1 MGCGVRFGPLG
12 ASKDCRGSES
22 STLAVE
28 TDWIERL
35 SGESSARDAALAD
48 LRELLRAKLRHAF
61 ASSGDDFIED
71 ITQDALLKIHSQ
83 LDAFE
88 GRSKFTTWALTI
100 AVRVGYTELRRMR
113 WKDVS
118 LEQVTENS
126 ASVDAGRV
134 DSQNE
139 PAASAARKQLVEAV
153 HTIIDENLTQKQRD
167 VLQAELAGMPQEE
180 IGRRLGMNR
189 NAIYK
194 LTYDARKKLKK
205 ELERR
210 GFSQEDLSTD

>member
-1 MGCGVRFGPLG
+1 M
-12 ASKDCRGSES
+12 
-22 STLAVE
+22 AVE

-35 SGESSARDAALAD
+35 QGEPSTRDAALAD

-61 ASSGDDFIED
+61 ASSGDDFVED
-71 ITQDALLKIHSQ
+71 ITQDALLKIHSS

-100 AVRVGYTELRRMR
+100 AVRVGYTELRRLR

-118 LEQVTENS
+118 LDQVTGGTD
-126 ASVDAGRV
+126 AIDAGRT

-139 PAASAARKQLVEAV
+139 PVASAARKQLVDDI
-153 HTIIDENLTQKQRD
+153 HTIINEKLTPKQRE
-167 VLQAELAGMPQEE
+167 VLLAELKGMPQEE
-180 IGRRLGMNR
+180 IGRRMDSNR

-205 ELERR
+205 ELESR
-210 GFSQEDLSTD
+210 GYSQEDLNAN

>member
-1 MGCGVRFGPLG
+1 M
-12 ASKDCRGSES
+12 
-22 STLAVE
+22 AVE

-35 SGESSARDAALAD
+35 NGEPTARDAALAD
-48 LRELLRAKLRHAF
+48 LRELLRTKLRHAF
-61 ASSGDDFIED
+61 SSSGDAFVED
-71 ITQDALLKIHSQ
+71 IAQDALLKIHTS

-118 LEQVTENS
+118 LDQLTGN
-126 ASVDAGRV
+126 ANAVDASRT

-139 PAASAARKQLVEAV
+139 PVASAARKQLVDDIHA
-153 HTIIDENLTQKQRD
+153 IIEEKLTQKQRD
-167 VLQAELAGMPQEE
+167 VLQAELSGMPQEE
-180 IGRRLGMNR
+180 IGRRLGSNR

-194 LTYDARKKLKK
+194 LTHDARKKLKK
-205 ELERR
+205 ELEQR
-210 GFSQEDLSTD
+210 GYSQEDLEPG

>member
-1 MGCGVRFGPLG
+1 MGRLRIVE
-12 ASKDCRGSES
+12 DQES

-35 SGESSARDAALAD
+35 TGEPSTRDAALAD

-100 AVRVGYTELRRMR
+100 AVRVGYTELRRLR

-118 LEQVTENS
+118 LEQVTGKS
-126 ASVDAGRV
+126 DSVDAGRV

-139 PAASAARKQLVEAV
+139 PAASAARKQLVDAV
-153 HTIIDENLTQKQRD
+153 HAIIDEKLTQKQRD

-180 IGRRLGMNR
+180 IGRRLGMKR

-194 LTYDARKKLKK
+194 LTHDARKKLKK
-205 ELERR
+205 ELELR
-210 GFSQEDLSTD
+210 GYSQEDLIAN